1 MQFGNVLD
9 IGMLGLPFDI
19 HPSGSQLYS
28 GATGNHVV
36 AILDALK
43 QTGCLKEKQDV

>member
-1 MQFGNVLD
+1 MWKCIRHWD
-9 IGMLGLPFDI
+9 IGLPEDI
-19 HPSGSQLYS
+19 IDDGGRLYS

-43 QTGCLKEKQDV
+43 QAENRRLK